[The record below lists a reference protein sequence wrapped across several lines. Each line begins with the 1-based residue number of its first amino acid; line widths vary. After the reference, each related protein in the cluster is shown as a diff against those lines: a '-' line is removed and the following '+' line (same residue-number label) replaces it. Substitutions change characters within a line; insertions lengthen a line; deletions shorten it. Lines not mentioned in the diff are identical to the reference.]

1 MMTPSKANPKD
12 EEKEA
17 HVETV
22 YNHAKMPGDEGGG
35 GPGLLPES
43 PNHH

>member
-1 MMTPSKANPKD
+1 MMTGSKPNPKD

-22 YNHAKMPGDEGGG
+22 YNHAKMPAGGGGG
-35 GPGLLPES
+35 GPE
-43 PNHH
+43 